1 MIWVVTGDNDHI
13 YMYMYMYMYIHH
25 TYIHSPLNFTQIY
38 QHVFADYSLGTH
50 DSILTLGATFPILSK
65 NLC

>member
-1 MIWVVTGDNDHI
+1 MIWVVSGDNDHI
-13 YMYMYMYMYIHH
+13 YM
-25 TYIHSPLNFTQIY
+25 SPLNFTQIY
-38 QHVFADYSLGTH
+38 QHVFADYSLGAH

>member
-1 MIWVVTGDNDHI
+1 M
-13 YMYMYMYMYIHH
+13 
-25 TYIHSPLNFTQIY
+25 SPLKFTQIY
-38 QHVFADYSLGTH
+38 QHVCVDYSLLGTH